1 MRPGLYQV
9 TRRTYGPGG
18 GSPAYSA
25 RRIKQLLRRYGLDTR
40 QAHPW
45 VYDLEG
51 LSHFRQAGMQELFA
65 ALRIRRSH
73 RVLSLGEGHGAPS
86 RLLAKTVGCRV
97 TGVDILPRQV
107 RTAREMARWAGLS
120 GRLDYVRQDVQRLDL
135 GRRRF
140 DRLYINETMCT
151 WPDQVSALRHAA
163 RHLKPGALAG
173 INEWLAGDEGDLDDA
188 HRAQTSFRKVYEKGI
203 WFQVDLKG
211 LRRVFEAA
219 GFEVLSALDV
229 TRQVDA
235 TMRRRLEALR
245 AYSRLLARDE
255 ASAIGYHKAILKTHF
270 RFLRYARLTARLPGR

>member
-1 MRPGLYQV
+1 M
-9 TRRTYGPGG
+9 RTYGPGG
-18 GSPAYSA
+18 GSPAYDA
-25 RRIKQLLRRYGLDTR
+25 RRIKQLLQRYGLDTR

-51 LSHFRQAGMQELFA
+51 LSHFRQAGILALFC
-65 ALRIRRSH
+65 ALHIRREH

-135 GRRRF
+135 GARRF

-188 HRAQTSFRKVYEKGI
+188 YRRLPSFRKVYEKSI
-203 WFQVDLKG
+203 WFQKDLKG
-211 LRRVFEAA
+211 LRRVFAEA
-219 GFEVLSALDV
+219 GFEVLSARDV
-229 TRQVDA
+229 TAEVDA
-235 TMRRRLEALR
+235 AMRRRLEALR
-245 AYSRLLARDE
+245 AYRRLLARDE
-255 ASAIGYHKAILKTHF
+255 SQAIGYHEAMLKTHP
-270 RFLRYARLTARLPGR
+270 RFLRYARLTARLARR